1 MYQQESRA
9 NALQSGFADRS
20 FLFEG
25 AYRSDGSF
33 SLAERSA
40 YGLRSRVSAFK
51 RAVAEAQ
58 RVEQTGPQPLP
69 AAKQFASASLTA
81 RPESAIHT
89 GRSRAARPLRTTQ
102 SETRPTIRL
111 ANPDRR
117 PQDRAARRSAA
128 PMRFTLRCGDRV
140 VHGLVNAGS
149 VQAAIAEVRPRSA
162 RETR

>member
-1 MYQQESRA
+1 MHQQESWP

-40 YGLRSRVSAFK
+40 YGLRTRVSAFK

-58 RVEQTGPQPLP
+58 RIEQTGPQPLP
-69 AAKQFASASLTA
+69 APKQFASASPAA
-81 RPESAIHT
+81 RPEGAICAE
-89 GRSRAARPLRTTQ
+89 RAKADRPPRTAQNEARPA
-102 SETRPTIRL
+102 IRL

-128 PMRFTLRCGDRV
+128 PIRFTLRWGGRV
-140 VHGLVNAGS
+140 VHGLVNDGG
-149 VQAAIAEVRPRSA
+149 VQAAIARSRLRGA
-162 RETR
+162 LKPQ